1 MSASWQSRSDSW
13 NTGRTSPSSGSWT
26 GSRAPLSPDRCHDER
41 WEVEWS
47 SFLPQWGP
55 HTVPVRRKGDGRP
68 AADEW
73 EPKWKRGAAGWGA
86 NKWKPQATSTWGGS
100 STPEPCA
107 FQGVCES
114 NDSCLSQGDSMPLA
128 RTESLD
134 VQTGSYWDRPRQA
147 SEAPKETT
155 VYASEDDGAESAE
168 ESESSFEDE
177 EIQMKESLPRMPGM
191 ETCKKDEEIDDV
203 STQAGTTLTSH
214 SVAAESCGEATQT
227 DNERFEEGLDD
238 TGLSDAESSTSSGAI
253 GSTEEEE
260 FETEEIEG
268 CSEIPES
275 LACKAIQSPPKQA
288 TAKGKGLESIVVSP
302 GSWAEKQRL
311 RQMERERAG
320 TCSVIMERADAQQ
333 LECQQV
339 LEPNSSE
346 HDKKGVKV
354 FESSA
359 GSWAAQ
365 VRLRRADSE
374 ANKSEQLSPEEIS
387 RKAKCILNKLTEE
400 RFELLC
406 QQICALPV
414 HTAEQLAALVAEIFD
429 KATTEKCFLT
439 LYTELCARLDSHL
452 AAEGS
457 CVGGKV
463 FRKAL
468 VTECQATFERNL
480 QQPLDLK
487 TLEHLSYEERYVEE
501 VKHKTRTLG
510 NMRFI
515 GQLLVRKLLAG
526 KILFFIVNEMLD
538 INSEASLESL
548 MELLSIVAP
557 ALEQK
562 GTIYEAPLRE
572 MFATLKKKS
581 KDMTLSMRIRCKMS
595 DLLDLRS
602 SGWVGKVTATPASK
616 DKAKT
621 AAGASR
627 KR

>member
-1 MSASWQSRSDSW
+1 MSVFWQQKSGSW
-13 NTGRTSPSSGSWT
+13 NTGTAPSSSGSWT
-26 GSRAPLSPDRCHDER
+26 GGRAPGDR
-41 WEVEWS
+41 WECEWS

-55 HTVPVRRKGDGRP
+55 HSVPVRRKWDGRP
-68 AADEW
+68 AAEW
-73 EPKWKRGAAGWGA
+73 EPKWKTRAAGWGA
-86 NKWKPQATSTWGGS
+86 NKWKPQATPTWGGMRA
-100 STPEPCA
+100 PESCA
-107 FQGVCES
+107 PQPVFES
-114 NDSCLSQGDSMPLA
+114 RDSCQSQSDSMPLA
-128 RTESLD
+128 GAESLD
-134 VQTGSYWDRPRQA
+134 VQPGSYWDRQRPT
-147 SEAPKETT
+147 EAT
-155 VYASEDDGAESAE
+155 VYGSRHNVLESDE
-168 ESESSFEDE
+168 ESESSDE
-177 EIQMKESLPRMPGM
+177 EAEIEEVICNLPCPKASMK
-191 ETCKKDEEIDDV
+191 KEEIHDDA

-214 SVAAESCGEATQT
+214 SAAESCGEATRP
-227 DNERFEEGLDD
+227 DDERYEQGLDD
-238 TGLSDAESSTSSGAI
+238 AGLSDAESSTSSGAV

-260 FETEEIEG
+260 G
-268 CSEIPES
+268 VAES
-275 LACKAIQSPPKQA
+275 VDEKIFGASPAAKQA
-288 TAKGKGLESIVVSP
+288 DAQESGLKSIVVSP

-311 RQMERERAG
+311 RQIERERAG
-320 TCSVIMERADAQQ
+320 TCAVAIDNADAAQVKS
-333 LECQQV
+333 QQV
-339 LEPNSSE
+339 FVPNSSE
-346 HDKKGVKV
+346 LDRTGAKV
-354 FESSA
+354 LESSA

-365 VRLRRADSE
+365 VRRRRAESE
-374 ANKSEQLSPEEIS
+374 ANKAEQLSPEEIA
-387 RKAKCILNKLTEE
+387 RKAKCLLNKLTEE
-400 RFELLC
+400 RFESLC
-406 QQICALPV
+406 QKICDLPV

-439 LYTELCARLDSHL
+439 LYTELCARLDAHL

-515 GQLLVRKLLAG
+515 GELLVRKLLAG

-548 MELLSIVAP
+548 IELLSIVAP
-557 ALEQK
+557 VLEKK

-572 MFATLKKKS
+572 MFASLKKKS
-581 KDMTLSMRIRCKMS
+581 KDLKLSMRIRCKMS

-602 SGWVGKVTATPASK
+602 SGWVGKAATTTASTGN
-616 DKAKT
+616 AKVP
-621 AAGASR
+621 AGAPR

>member
-1 MSASWQSRSDSW
+1 
-13 NTGRTSPSSGSWT
+13 
-26 GSRAPLSPDRCHDER
+26 
-41 WEVEWS
+41 
-47 SFLPQWGP
+47 
-55 HTVPVRRKGDGRP
+55 
-68 AADEW
+68 
-73 EPKWKRGAAGWGA
+73 
-86 NKWKPQATSTWGGS
+86 
-100 STPEPCA
+100 
-107 FQGVCES
+107 
-114 NDSCLSQGDSMPLA
+114 MPLA
-128 RTESLD
+128 GSESLD
-134 VQTGSYWDRPRQA
+134 VQPGGYWDRPRQTVEA
-147 SEAPKETT
+147 SEEAT
-155 VYASEDDGAESAE
+155 VYASRHDDT
-168 ESESSFEDE
+168 ESEDESELSLEDE
-177 EIQMKESLPRMPGM
+177 VLRTTEA
-191 ETCKKDEEIDDV
+191 CKKDEEIDDA

-214 SVAAESCGEATQT
+214 SVAADSCGEATQP
-227 DNERFEEGLDD
+227 DQYMEAVDD

-260 FETEEIEG
+260 FETQEISC
-268 CSEIPES
+268 CSETPAP
-275 LACKAIQSPPKQA
+275 LASNAAKSANQKMAEESPPAKQSSA
-288 TAKGKGLESIVVSP
+288 GSERIVASP

-320 TCSVIMERADAQQ
+320 TCSVAIESADAPQMESQ
-333 LECQQV
+333 KV
-339 LEPNSSE
+339 TEPSFSE
-346 HDKKGVKV
+346 QDRKGATV

-365 VRLRRADSE
+365 VRRRRSD
-374 ANKSEQLSPEEIS
+374 KLGVLSPEEIARKS
-387 RKAKCILNKLTEE
+387 RCLLNKLTEE
-400 RFELLC
+400 RFESLC

-414 HTAEQLAALVAEIFD
+414 HTPEQLAALVAEIFD

-439 LYTELCARLDSHL
+439 LYTELCARLDAHL

-487 TLEHLSYEERYVEE
+487 TLAHLSYEERYVEE

-515 GQLLVRKLLAG
+515 GELLVRKLLAG

-548 MELLSIVAP
+548 IELLSIVAP
-557 ALEQK
+557 ALEKK

-572 MFATLKKKS
+572 MFASLRTKS
-581 KDMTLSMRIRCKMS
+581 KDLKLSKRMRCKMN

-602 SGWVGKVTATPASK
+602 SGWVGKAATMTASS
-616 DKAKT
+616 DKAKVL
-621 AAGASR
+621 ASP